1 MRRIMMAMAALVL
14 LAGASGCNGI
24 LVVRDGPEAG
34 QLNWAGRTVCWAGFD
49 VVGLAQT
56 EEVPGA
62 YDVQETTP

>member
-1 MRRIMMAMAALVL
+1 MKKITTAMVALVL

-24 LVVRDGPEAG
+24 LVVKRGPEAG

-62 YDVQETTP
+62 YDVQETAP